1 MLNRILQFL
10 LVLLPLLLAA
20 PAAEAQSVYRWVDDE
35 GNTHYGQTV
44 PPRYKD
50 YGYVRLG
57 PDGTIR
63 DRVEPA
69 LSPEEIA
76 ERRRERAEQAKRES
90 EERSQENRDRMLL
103 ATYSSEDELHQSL
116 QLQLAGIESQRTST
130 RKALDLVEKRFESLV
145 GQAARLNREGNAVPD
160 QLQTRIEETRDEL
173 RGLRADLKRLDEREA
188 EARERFSSDL
198 ERYRELISPRTQG
211 G

>member
-1 MLNRILQFL
+1 MPHRILLFL
-10 LVLLPLLLAA
+10 LLLLPLLLAA

-76 ERRRERAEQAKRES
+76 ERRRQRAEQAKRES
-90 EERSQENRDRMLL
+90 EERSQESRDRMLL
-103 ATYSSEDELHQSL
+103 ATYDSTEELQQSL
-116 QLQLAGIESQRTST
+116 QLQLAGIESQRSST

-145 GQAARLNREGNAVPD
+145 GRAADLNREGQAVPD
-160 QLQTRIEETRDEL
+160 NLKTRIEETREEL

-188 EARERFSSDL
+188 EAREAYSSDL
-198 ERYRELISPRTQG
+198 ERFRELTSRG
-211 G
+211 EESG